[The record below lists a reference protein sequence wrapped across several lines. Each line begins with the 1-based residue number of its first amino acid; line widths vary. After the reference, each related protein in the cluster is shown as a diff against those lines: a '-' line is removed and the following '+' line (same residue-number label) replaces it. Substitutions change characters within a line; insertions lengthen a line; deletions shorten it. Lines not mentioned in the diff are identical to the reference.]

1 MTDRFLIVGLGNP
14 GRDYA
19 KTRHNIGFRCV
30 DAIAAA
36 YGMTFSKRQSK
47 ALVADGVIAGRKVLL
62 AKPQTFMNLSG
73 QAVRGLM
80 DFYKIPL
87 TNLLVISD
95 DMDLPAGTLRIREKG
110 GAGGQKGL
118 KSIIEHLGTLEFAR
132 MRVGIGRPPGR
143 IDPADYV
150 LQDFDKDEAILV
162 VETLDRVVRAV
173 ESWLRL
179 GIAIMMTRFNGTA
192 EEAARNATAQPAT
205 ASPEAPAQTTPTL
218 QPPSS
223 EA

>member
-1 MTDRFLIVGLGNP
+1 MTDRYLIVGLGNP

-36 YGMTFSKRQSK
+36 NGMTFSKRQTK
-47 ALVADGVIAGRKVLL
+47 ALIADGLIAGRKVLL

-80 DFYKIPL
+80 DFCKIPQA
-87 TNLLVISD
+87 NLLVISD

-118 KSIIEHLGTLEFAR
+118 KSIIEHRGTQEFAR
-132 MRVGIGRPPGR
+132 LRVGLGRPPGR
-143 IDPADYV
+143 MDPADYV
-150 LQDFDKDEAILV
+150 LQDFDKSEAILV
-162 VETLDRVVRAV
+162 VE
-173 ESWLRL
+173 
-179 GIAIMMTRFNGTA
+179 
-192 EEAARNATAQPAT
+192 
-205 ASPEAPAQTTPTL
+205 
-218 QPPSS
+218 
-223 EA
+223 